1 MDEHN
6 ELARGAEIEGGA
18 HLVVTASEIDE
29 SKADSSKIEVGQQCL
44 KGGDVERNRGK
55 MKNGEMKVDED
66 KVGDHWANAFD
77 CS

>member
-18 HLVVTASEIDE
+18 HLVATASEVDE
-29 SKADSSKIEVGQQCL
+29 SKADSSKIEVGQRCL
-44 KGGDVERNRGK
+44 EGGNVERNRGK

-66 KVGDHWANAFD
+66 KAGDHWANAFD